1 MNTALQSR
9 DRPPALSRRFL
20 LIFLPLGTLL
30 VAVGVSHYYA
40 EMRLARVSL
49 ESNEAQNVALA
60 QKGITSEMRAVISDL
75 TFLAKLNE
83 LWDLLDNPDDDTAR
97 QNLSQEFLYF
107 SEKKGIYDQIRFLS
121 ADGMEII
128 RINYNEGQPH
138 IVEQS
143 QLQNKSDRYYFKE
156 AMAHDIGGVYMSPF
170 DLNVE
175 DGQIE
180 NPFRP
185 VIRFAT
191 PLFNSRGE
199 KKGVLMFNFRGE
211 RLLQSFHLAAPNID
225 DHLNL
230 INTNGYW
237 LSGPRPE
244 DEWGYFMGRQRS
256 FAKAFPSA
264 WQRILNENSGS
275 FVTEEGLFTF
285 STTYP
290 MVSVMEFYA
299 NAGIGSISSIL
310 DGYQDSSPHFWKTVS
325 HVPTSILNASSQNF
339 FRQNL
344 LLYSLAGLFLLAGSF
359 IVAQAGIRKQLEE
372 AQKSFERRYRD
383 TLENM
388 QLSAVTLDAEGLIT
402 FCNDCLLKLT
412 GWRREEVIGKNW
424 FDTFVTPQD
433 RQQAHTAFAEI
444 TAGNASPHTIESR
457 ITTKSGETLL
467 FSWASTLS
475 FSRLGKISTLT
486 SIGQDITQQ
495 HEHEERLRKLSQ
507 AVEQSRNSVMIT
519 DTHGHIEYI
528 NPRFTELTG
537 YSAEEVTGKTPRI
550 FKSGETSATDY
561 DALWKTIT
569 QGNEWRGVFHNR
581 KKSGEFYW
589 EDTLISPIRDE
600 QGEITHFLA
609 IKEDITEHVR
619 LKEEVEERN
628 QELAKTQTLTAMGR
642 MATMIAHD
650 LRNPLSSI
658 KMTLQIWGK
667 RAESDWGEEAAEMK
681 QISLD
686 QVRYMETILADLLTF
701 ARPDALS
708 PEWLDVKKLL
718 TSAINTT
725 QKELQGSGARITE
738 DYPSQLPTLHGDA
751 TKLRQVF
758 SNLIANAL
766 DATDDVNHVPQ
777 IRIHASMEV
786 NDATPTI
793 RIDICDNGS
802 GIDPGLN
809 GKLFEPF
816 FTTRAKGTGL
826 GLPIVKRILDQHH
839 GQISLRANKR
849 GGTCASVTLPIGPIE
864 S

>member
-1 MNTALQSR
+1 MSEALHTR
-9 DRPPALSRRFL
+9 DQFPALLGRFL
-20 LIFLPLGTLL
+20 LIFLPLITLL
-30 VAVGVSHYYA
+30 AAVGISHYYT

-49 ESNEAQNVALA
+49 ESNEIQNVALA

-83 LWDLLDNPDDDTAR
+83 LWGLLDDPNDESAR

-128 RINYNEGQPH
+128 RINYNEGHPH
-138 IVEQS
+138 IVGQD
-143 QLQNKSDRYYFKE
+143 QLQDKSDRYYFKE
-156 AMAHDIGGVYMSPF
+156 AMAQDVGGVYMSPF

-199 KKGVLMFNFRGE
+199 KRGVLMFNFRGE

-230 INTNGYW
+230 INAAGYW
-237 LSGPRPE
+237 LSGPSPE
-244 DEWGYFMGRQRS
+244 DEWGYFMGRKRS
-256 FAKAFPSA
+256 FAQVFPTA
-264 WQRILNENSGS
+264 WQRILNENSGN
-275 FVTEEGLFTF
+275 FITEDGLFTF
-285 STTYP
+285 STIYP
-290 MVSVMEFYA
+290 MASVMEFYA
-299 NAGIGSISSIL
+299 NAGMGAISSIFE
-310 DGYQDSSPHFWKTVS
+310 GYQDNNPRFWKTVS
-325 HVPTSILNASSQNF
+325 YVPTKVLNATSQNF
-339 FRQNL
+339 FRRNL

-359 IVAQAGIRKQLEE
+359 ILAQAGIRKQLKE
-372 AQKSFERRYRD
+372 AQQSFDRRYRD
-383 TLENM
+383 TLANM
-388 QLSAVTLDAEGLIT
+388 QLSAVTLDAGGLIT
-402 FCNDCLLKLT
+402 FCNDCFLKLT

-424 FDTFVTPQD
+424 FDIFVTPRD
-433 RQQAHTAFAEI
+433 RQQAHAAFTEI
-444 TAGNASPHTIESR
+444 INGNASPHTIESH
-457 ITTKSGETLL
+457 IATKSGEVLL

-475 FSRLGKISTLT
+475 CSQLGKISTLT
-486 SIGQDITQQ
+486 SIGQDITLQ
-495 HEHEERLRKLSQ
+495 HEHEERLRKLSR

-519 DTHGHIEYI
+519 DTDGHIEYV
-528 NPRFTELTG
+528 NPRFTEVSG
-537 YSAEEVTGKTPRI
+537 YSAEEVTGRTPRL
-550 FKSGETSATDY
+550 FKSGETSDTDY
-561 DALWKTIT
+561 EQLWKTIIA
-569 QGNEWRGVFHNR
+569 GNEWRGVFHNR
-581 KKSGEFYW
+581 KKNGEFYW
-589 EDTLISPIRDE
+589 EDTLISPIRNE

-619 LKEEVEERN
+619 LKQEVEERN
-628 QELAKTQTLTAMGR
+628 QELARTQTLTAMGR

-667 RAESDWGEEAAEMK
+667 RAEGAWGEEAAELK

-686 QVRYMETILADLLTF
+686 QVRYMENILADLLTF
-701 ARPDALS
+701 ARPDALN

-725 QKELQGSGARITE
+725 QKELHEYGARITV
-738 DYPSQLPTLHGDA
+738 DYQPQLPTVHGDA
-751 TKLRQVF
+751 TKLRQAF

-766 DATDDVNHVPQ
+766 DSTDEVNHVPQ
-777 IRIHASMEV
+777 IRIRATMVV
-786 NDATPTI
+786 NDATPAI
-793 RIDICDNGS
+793 HIDICDNGG

-839 GQISLRANKR
+839 GQIKLHANKR

-864 S
+864 P

>member
-1 MNTALQSR
+1 MSEALHAR
-9 DRPPALSRRFL
+9 DLFPALLGRFL
-20 LIFLPLGTLL
+20 LIFLPLITLL
-30 VAVGVSHYYA
+30 AAVGISHYYT

-49 ESNEAQNVALA
+49 ESNEIQNVALA

-83 LWDLLDNPDDDTAR
+83 LWGLLDDPNDESAR

-138 IVEQS
+138 IVGQD
-143 QLQNKSDRYYFKE
+143 QLQDKSDRYYFKE
-156 AMAHDIGGVYMSPF
+156 AMAQDVGGVYMSPF

-199 KKGVLMFNFRGE
+199 KRGVLMFNFRGE

-230 INTNGYW
+230 INAAGYW
-237 LSGPRPE
+237 LSGPSPE
-244 DEWGYFMGRQRS
+244 DEWGYFMGRKRS
-256 FAKAFPSA
+256 FAQAFPAA
-264 WQRILNENSGS
+264 WQRILNENSGN
-275 FVTEEGLFTF
+275 FITEDGLFTF
-285 STTYP
+285 STIHP
-290 MVSVMEFYA
+290 MASVMEFYA
-299 NAGIGSISSIL
+299 NAGMGAISSIFE
-310 DGYQDSSPHFWKTVS
+310 DYQDNNPRFWKTVS
-325 HVPTSILNASSQNF
+325 YVPTKVLNATSQNF
-339 FRQNL
+339 FRRNL

-359 IVAQAGIRKQLEE
+359 ILAQAGIRKQLKE
-372 AQKSFERRYRD
+372 AQQSFDRRYRD
-383 TLENM
+383 TLANM
-388 QLSAVTLDAEGLIT
+388 QLSAVTLDAGGLIT
-402 FCNDCLLKLT
+402 FCNDCFLKLT

-424 FDTFVTPQD
+424 FDIFVTPQD
-433 RQQAHTAFAEI
+433 RQQAHAAFTEI
-444 TAGNASPHTIESR
+444 INGNASPHTIESH
-457 ITTKSGETLL
+457 IATKSGEVLL

-475 FSRLGKISTLT
+475 CSQLGKISTLT
-486 SIGQDITQQ
+486 SIGQDITLQ
-495 HEHEERLRKLSQ
+495 HEHEERLRKLSR

-519 DTHGHIEYI
+519 DTDGHIEYV
-528 NPRFTELTG
+528 NPRFTEVSG
-537 YSAEEVTGKTPRI
+537 YSAEEVTGRTPRL
-550 FKSGETSATDY
+550 FKSGETSDTDY
-561 DALWKTIT
+561 EQLWKTIIA
-569 QGNEWRGVFHNR
+569 GNEWRGVFHNR
-581 KKSGEFYW
+581 KKNGEFYW
-589 EDTLISPIRDE
+589 EDTLISPIRNE

-619 LKEEVEERN
+619 LKQEVEERN
-628 QELAKTQTLTAMGR
+628 QELARTQTLTAMGR

-667 RAESDWGEEAAEMK
+667 RAEGAWGEEAAELK

-686 QVRYMETILADLLTF
+686 QVRYMENILADLLTF
-701 ARPDALS
+701 ARPDALN

-725 QKELQGSGARITE
+725 QKELHEYGARITV
-738 DYPSQLPTLHGDA
+738 DYQPQLPTVHGDA
-751 TKLRQVF
+751 TKLRQAF

-766 DATDDVNHVPQ
+766 DSTDEVNHVPQ
-777 IRIHASMEV
+777 IRIRATMVV
-786 NDATPTI
+786 NDATPAI
-793 RIDICDNGS
+793 HIDICDNGG

-839 GQISLRANKR
+839 GQIKLHANKR
-849 GGTCASVTLPIGPIE
+849 GGTCASVTLPIGPIAP
-864 S
+864 

>member
-1 MNTALQSR
+1 MSEALHTR
-9 DRPPALSRRFL
+9 DQFPALLGRFL
-20 LIFLPLGTLL
+20 LIFLPLITLL
-30 VAVGVSHYYA
+30 VAVGISHYYT

-49 ESNEAQNVALA
+49 ESNEIQNVALA

-83 LWDLLDNPDDDTAR
+83 LWGLLDDPNDESAR

-138 IVEQS
+138 IVGQD
-143 QLQNKSDRYYFKE
+143 QLQDKGDRYYFQE
-156 AMAHDIGGVYMSPF
+156 AMAQDVGGVYMSPF

-230 INTNGYW
+230 VNAAGYW
-237 LSGPRPE
+237 LSGPSPE
-244 DEWGYFMGRQRS
+244 DEWGYFMGRKRS
-256 FAKAFPSA
+256 FAKTFPTA
-264 WQRILNENSGS
+264 WQHILNENSGN
-275 FVTEEGLFTF
+275 FITEDGLFTF
-285 STTYP
+285 STIYP
-290 MVSVMEFYA
+290 MASVMEFYA
-299 NAGIGSISSIL
+299 NAGMGTISSIFE
-310 DGYQDSSPHFWKTVS
+310 GYQDNNPRFWKTVS
-325 HVPTSILNASSQNF
+325 FVPTHVLNATSQNF
-339 FRQNL
+339 FRRNL

-359 IVAQAGIRKQLEE
+359 ILAQAGIRKQQKQ
-372 AQKSFERRYRD
+372 AQQSFDRRYRE
-383 TLENM
+383 TLANM
-388 QLSAVTLDAEGLIT
+388 QLSAVTLNAKGLIT

-412 GWRREEVIGKNW
+412 GWQREEVIGKNW
-424 FDTFVTPQD
+424 FDIFVTPQD
-433 RQQAHTAFAEI
+433 RQRAHAAFAEI
-444 TAGNASPHTIESR
+444 INGNASPHTIESH
-457 ITTKSGETLL
+457 ITTKSGEVLL

-475 FSRLGKISTLT
+475 CSQLGKISTLT
-486 SIGQDITQQ
+486 SIGQDITLQ
-495 HEHEERLRKLSQ
+495 HEHEERLRKLSR
-507 AVEQSRNSVMIT
+507 AVEQSRNSVLIT
-519 DTHGHIEYI
+519 DTRGHIEYV
-528 NPRFTELTG
+528 NPRFTEVTG
-537 YSAEEVTGKTPRI
+537 YSAEEVIGKTPRL
-550 FKSGETSATDY
+550 FKSGETSDTDY
-561 DALWKTIT
+561 DQLWQTIT
-569 QGNEWRGVFHNR
+569 QGKEWRGVFHNR
-581 KKSGEFYW
+581 KKNGAFYW
-589 EDTLISPIRDE
+589 EDTLISPIRNE
-600 QGEITHFLA
+600 QDEITHFLA
-609 IKEDITEHVR
+609 IKEDITEHVQ
-619 LKEEVEERN
+619 LKQEVEERN
-628 QELAKTQTLTAMGR
+628 QELARTQTLTAMGR

-667 RAESDWGEEAAEMK
+667 RAEGVWGEEAAELK

-686 QVRYMETILADLLTF
+686 QVRYMESILADLLTF
-701 ARPDALS
+701 ARPDALN

-725 QKELQGSGARITE
+725 QKALHEYGARITV
-738 DYPSQLPTLHGDA
+738 DYQPQLPTVHGDA
-751 TKLRQVF
+751 TKLRQAF
-758 SNLIANAL
+758 CNLITNAL
-766 DATDDVNHVPQ
+766 DSTDDVNHVPQ
-777 IRIHASMEV
+777 ICIRTSMVV
-786 NDATPTI
+786 NDAKPAI
-793 RIDICDNGS
+793 HIDICDNGG

-839 GQISLRANKR
+839 GQINLRANKR
-849 GGTCASVTLPIGPIE
+849 GGTCASVTLPIGPID

>member
-1 MNTALQSR
+1 MSEALHAR
-9 DRPPALSRRFL
+9 DQFPALLGRFL
-20 LIFLPLGTLL
+20 LIFLPLITLL
-30 VAVGVSHYYA
+30 AAVGISHYYT

-49 ESNEAQNVALA
+49 ESNEIQNVALA

-83 LWDLLDNPDDDTAR
+83 LWGLLDDPNDESAR

-138 IVEQS
+138 IVGQD
-143 QLQNKSDRYYFKE
+143 QLQDKSDRYYFKE
-156 AMAHDIGGVYMSPF
+156 AMAQDVGGVYMSPF

-199 KKGVLMFNFRGE
+199 KRGVLMFNFRGE

-230 INTNGYW
+230 INAAGYW
-237 LSGPRPE
+237 LSGPSPE
-244 DEWGYFMGRQRS
+244 DEWGYFMGRKRS
-256 FAKAFPSA
+256 FAQAFPAA
-264 WQRILNENSGS
+264 WQRILNENSGN
-275 FVTEEGLFTF
+275 FITEDGLFTF
-285 STTYP
+285 STIHP
-290 MVSVMEFYA
+290 MASVMEFYA
-299 NAGIGSISSIL
+299 NAGMGAISSIFE
-310 DGYQDSSPHFWKTVS
+310 DYQDNNPRFWKTVS
-325 HVPTSILNASSQNF
+325 YVPTKVLNATSQNF
-339 FRQNL
+339 FRRNL

-359 IVAQAGIRKQLEE
+359 ILAQAGIRKQLKE
-372 AQKSFERRYRD
+372 AQQSFDRRYRD
-383 TLENM
+383 TLANM
-388 QLSAVTLDAEGLIT
+388 QLSAVTLDAGGLIT
-402 FCNDCLLKLT
+402 FCNDCFLKLT

-424 FDTFVTPQD
+424 FDIFVTPQD
-433 RQQAHTAFAEI
+433 RQQAHAAFTEI
-444 TAGNASPHTIESR
+444 INGNASPHTIESH
-457 ITTKSGETLL
+457 IATKSGEVLL

-475 FSRLGKISTLT
+475 CSQLGKISTLT
-486 SIGQDITQQ
+486 SIGQDITLQ
-495 HEHEERLRKLSQ
+495 HEHEERLRKLSR

-519 DTHGHIEYI
+519 DTDGHIEYV
-528 NPRFTELTG
+528 NPRFTEVSG
-537 YSAEEVTGKTPRI
+537 YSAEEVTGRTPRL
-550 FKSGETSATDY
+550 FKSGETSDTDY
-561 DALWKTIT
+561 EQLWKTIIA
-569 QGNEWRGVFHNR
+569 GNEWRGVFHNR
-581 KKSGEFYW
+581 KKNGEFYW
-589 EDTLISPIRDE
+589 EDTLISPIRNE

-619 LKEEVEERN
+619 LKQEVEERN
-628 QELAKTQTLTAMGR
+628 QELARTQTLTAMGR

-667 RAESDWGEEAAEMK
+667 RAEGAWGEEAAELK

-686 QVRYMETILADLLTF
+686 QVRYMENILADLLTF
-701 ARPDALS
+701 ARPDALN

-725 QKELQGSGARITE
+725 QKELHEYGARITV
-738 DYPSQLPTLHGDA
+738 DYQPQLPTVHGDA
-751 TKLRQVF
+751 TKLRQAF

-766 DATDDVNHVPQ
+766 DSTDEVNHVPQ
-777 IRIHASMEV
+777 IRIRATMVV
-786 NDATPTI
+786 NDATPAI
-793 RIDICDNGS
+793 HIDICDNGG

-839 GQISLRANKR
+839 GQIKLHANKR
-849 GGTCASVTLPIGPIE
+849 GGTCASVTLPIGPIAP
-864 S
+864 